1 LATLTQ
7 YKKQLDI
14 IIGILGSLDVKI
26 SKLTNGLLVSL
37 LLSASVVE
45 AESKYPATDFQPKVV
60 FQDSDYKHSSSAPS
74 SSKRSVGEVSVADP
88 DYPAANFQP
97 EVLYSDNGYKHT
109 KGNVSSSSSRSSNAA
124 ATEQAESAESSS
136 EDSSMSL
143 ILGLAVLAVAGFVF
157 YSKNAVKAPAKRK
170 PAARRAAA
178 VSSNAGAVSGVDKY
192 LESKVGVQPSSVSKY
207 LDERNS
213 SVSGVAKYVAK
224 QKVSAR
230 LASVTGVEKYLKD
243 RG

>member
-1 LATLTQ
+1 M
-7 YKKQLDI
+7 
-14 IIGILGSLDVKI
+14 KI

-74 SSKRSVGEVSVADP
+74 SSGASVGEVSVADP

-97 EVLYSDNGYKHT
+97 EVLYKDDSYKHA
-109 KGNVSSSSSRSSNAA
+109 KGNVSRSSSNVSSSSAGGTA
-124 ATEQAESAESSS
+124 VEQTESA

-143 ILGLAVLAVAGFVF
+143 ILGLGILAVAGFVF
-157 YSKNAVKAPAKRK
+157 YSKNAIKAPAKRK
-170 PAARRAAA
+170 PAARRPAAA
-178 VSSNAGAVSGVDKY
+178 VVSASEGAVSGVDKY
-192 LESKVGVQPSSVSKY
+192 LESKVGVQPSGVSKY
-207 LDERNS
+207 LDERNT
-213 SVSGVAKYVAK
+213 SVSGVSKYVAK

>member
-1 LATLTQ
+1 M
-7 YKKQLDI
+7 
-14 IIGILGSLDVKI
+14 KI

-74 SSKRSVGEVSVADP
+74 SSKSSVGEVSVADP

-97 EVLYSDNGYKHT
+97 EVLYKDDGYKHT
-109 KGNVSSSSSRSSNAA
+109 KGSVSSSSSSVSSAS
-124 ATEQAESAESSS
+124 TEQTANTESSS
-136 EDSSMSL
+136 ESSSMSL
-143 ILGLAVLAVAGFVF
+143 ILGLGILAVAGFVF
-157 YSKNAVKAPAKRK
+157 YSKNAKKTAPAKRK
-170 PAARRAAA
+170 PAPRAAA
-178 VSSNAGAVSGVDKY
+178 VVSANDGAVSGVDKY
-192 LESKVGVQPSSVSKY
+192 LESKVGVQPSGVSKY
-207 LDERNS
+207 LDERNT
-213 SVSGVAKYVAK
+213 SVSGVSKYVAK
-224 QKVSAR
+224 KKVSAR

>member
-1 LATLTQ
+1 M
-7 YKKQLDI
+7 
-14 IIGILGSLDVKI
+14 KI

-60 FQDSDYKHSSSAPS
+60 YQDSDYKHSSSAPS
-74 SSKRSVGEVSVADP
+74 SSKGSVGEVSVADP
-88 DYPAANFQP
+88 NYPAANFQP
-97 EVLYSDNGYKHT
+97 EVLFKDDSYKHS
-109 KGNVSSSSSRSSNAA
+109 KGNEGKTIR
-124 ATEQAESAESSS
+124 TEFVKHYAEEQLENAESSS

-143 ILGLAVLAVAGFVF
+143 ILGLSILAVAGFVF
-157 YSKNAVKAPAKRK
+157 YSKNAKKTAPAKIK
-170 PAARRAAA
+170 PAPRAAPA
-178 VSSNAGAVSGVDKY
+178 VVSANSDVVSGVDKY
-192 LESKVGVQPSSVSKY
+192 LESKVEAAPSGVSKY
-207 LDERNS
+207 LDERNT
-213 SVSGVAKYVAK
+213 SVSGVSKYVAK

>member
-1 LATLTQ
+1 M
-7 YKKQLDI
+7 
-14 IIGILGSLDVKI
+14 KI

-45 AESKYPATDFQPKVV
+45 AESNYPAADFKPKVV

-74 SSKRSVGEVSVADP
+74 SSKGSSVGEVSVADP

-97 EVLYSDNGYKHT
+97 EVLYKDDNYKHT
-109 KGNVSSSSSRSSNAA
+109 KGSVSSSSSRSSSTAA
-124 ATEQAESAESSS
+124 EQTVSAESSS

-143 ILGLAVLAVAGFVF
+143 ILGLGILAVAGFVF
-157 YSKNAVKAPAKRK
+157 YSKNAKKTAPAKRR
-170 PAARRAAA
+170 PAPRAAA
-178 VSSNAGAVSGVDKY
+178 AVVSTNDGAVSGVDKY
-192 LESKVGVQPSSVSKY
+192 LESKVGVQPSGVEKY
-207 LDERNS
+207 LDERNT
-213 SVSGVAKYVAK
+213 SVSGVSKYVAK

-230 LASVTGVEKYLKD
+230 LASVTGVEKYLKG

>member
-1 LATLTQ
+1 
-7 YKKQLDI
+7 
-14 IIGILGSLDVKI
+14 VKI

-74 SSKRSVGEVSVADP
+74 SSSASVGEVSVADP

-97 EVLYSDNGYKHT
+97 EVLYKDDGYKHT
-109 KGNVSSSSSRSSNAA
+109 KGSVSGSSSSVSSAS
-124 ATEQAESAESSS
+124 TEQAENAESSS
-136 EDSSMSL
+136 ESSSMNL
-143 ILGLAVLAVAGFVF
+143 ILGLGILAVAGFVF
-157 YSKNAVKAPAKRK
+157 YSKNAKKTPAKRK
-170 PAARRAAA
+170 PAARARAAA
-178 VSSNAGAVSGVDKY
+178 AVVSASDGAVSGVDKY
-192 LESKVGVQPSSVSKY
+192 LESKVGAKPSGVSKY
-207 LDERNS
+207 LDERNTSVS
-213 SVSGVAKYVAK
+213 SVSKYVAK

>member
-1 LATLTQ
+1 M
-7 YKKQLDI
+7 
-14 IIGILGSLDVKI
+14 KI

-74 SSKRSVGEVSVADP
+74 SSSASVGEVSVADP

-97 EVLYSDNGYKHT
+97 EVLYKDDGYKHT
-109 KGNVSSSSSRSSNAA
+109 KGSVSGSSSSVSSASS
-124 ATEQAESAESSS
+124 EQAANAESSS
-136 EDSSMSL
+136 ESSSMNL
-143 ILGLAVLAVAGFVF
+143 ILGLGILAVAGFVF
-157 YSKNAVKAPAKRK
+157 YSKNAKKTPAKRK
-170 PAARRAAA
+170 PAARAAAAA
-178 VSSNAGAVSGVDKY
+178 VVSASDDAVSGVDKY
-192 LESKVGVQPSSVSKY
+192 LESKVGAKPSGVSKY
-207 LDERNS
+207 LDERNTSVS
-213 SVSGVAKYVAK
+213 SVSKYVAK

>member
-1 LATLTQ
+1 M
-7 YKKQLDI
+7 
-14 IIGILGSLDVKI
+14 KI

-74 SSKRSVGEVSVADP
+74 SSSASVGEVSVADP

-97 EVLYSDNGYKHT
+97 EVLYKDDGYKHT
-109 KGNVSSSSSRSSNAA
+109 KGRVSGSSSSVSSAS
-124 ATEQAESAESSS
+124 TEQAENAESSS
-136 EDSSMSL
+136 ESSSMNL
-143 ILGLAVLAVAGFVF
+143 ILGLGILAVAGFVF
-157 YSKNAVKAPAKRK
+157 YSKNAKKTPAKRK
-170 PAARRAAA
+170 PAARAAA
-178 VSSNAGAVSGVDKY
+178 VAVVSASDGAVSGVDKY
-192 LESKVGVQPSSVSKY
+192 LETKVGAKPSGVSKY
-207 LDERNS
+207 LDERNTSVS
-213 SVSGVAKYVAK
+213 SVSKYVAK
-224 QKVSAR
+224 QKISAR

>member
-1 LATLTQ
+1 
-7 YKKQLDI
+7 
-14 IIGILGSLDVKI
+14 VKI

-45 AESKYPATDFQPKVV
+45 AESKYPAADFEPKVV
-60 FQDSDYKHSSSAPS
+60 FQDSDYKHSTSAPS
-74 SSKRSVGEVSVADP
+74 SSKSSGGEVSVADP

-97 EVLYSDNGYKHT
+97 EVLYSDSGYKHT
-109 KGNVSSSSSRSSNAA
+109 KGSVSSSSSRTSSAA
-124 ATEQAESAESSS
+124 VEQTESAENSS

-157 YSKNAVKAPAKRK
+157 YSKNAVKAPPKRK

-178 VSSNAGAVSGVDKY
+178 VSSNTGAVSGVDKY

-207 LDERNS
+207 LDERNT
-213 SVSGVAKYVAK
+213 SVSGVSKYVAK
-224 QKVSAR
+224 RKVSAR

>member
-1 LATLTQ
+1 M
-7 YKKQLDI
+7 
-14 IIGILGSLDVKI
+14 KI

-74 SSKRSVGEVSVADP
+74 SSGASVGEVSVADP

-97 EVLYSDNGYKHT
+97 EVLYKDDSYKHA
-109 KGNVSSSSSRSSNAA
+109 KGNVSSSSSNVSSSSAGGTA
-124 ATEQAESAESSS
+124 VEQTESA

-143 ILGLAVLAVAGFVF
+143 ILGLGILAVAGFVF
-157 YSKNAVKAPAKRK
+157 YSKNAKKTAPAKRR
-170 PAARRAAA
+170 PAPRAAA
-178 VSSNAGAVSGVDKY
+178 AVVSANDGAVSGVDKY
-192 LESKVGVQPSSVSKY
+192 LESKVGVQPSGVAKY
-207 LDERNS
+207 LDERNT
-213 SVSGVAKYVAK
+213 SVSGVSKYVAK